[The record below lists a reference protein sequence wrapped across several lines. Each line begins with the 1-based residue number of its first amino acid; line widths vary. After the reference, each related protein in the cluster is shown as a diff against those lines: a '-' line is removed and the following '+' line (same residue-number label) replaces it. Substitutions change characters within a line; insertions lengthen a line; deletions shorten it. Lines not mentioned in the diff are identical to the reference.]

1 MAYNLNTFLKPLSST
16 DRLIQIID
24 SAGLV
29 KYSIN
34 PFTVKNTFAR
44 GNVVYI
50 SLNSDREIL
59 LDFRN
64 QTEARQALDLLQIQ
78 LDSLRNKTPNYIDRI
93 VEEYIHGIGL
103 SYSNGDLY
111 LNANLIPSITGTY
124 TIGNFEN
131 VWKSIS
137 TTGSLYIGGLTLSTS
152 DGTIILQTINLG
164 TPENPYILSYDGGTL
179 LINGSQSLVLG
190 TFSGGGFGST
200 GPQGD
205 QGYQGPQGLQGDSG
219 PQGTQGDQG
228 SQGNDGNQG
237 PQGEQGPQGDF
248 GSQGVQGDQ
257 GDPGAQGPQ
266 GIQGPKGDQGDPGAQ
281 GPQGIQGL
289 KGDQGDP
296 GAQGPQGIQGPK
308 GDQGDPGA
316 QGPQGIP
323 GADSSTVL
331 FKSITPTIITGKT
344 LETSIYAIPLPTD
357 GFDYM
362 LKVYSQAQ
370 ISTFAGLS
378 ISHRLR
384 VGSYAS
390 PIDGF
395 SGANSIGQQTLLA
408 VNGISSANQFPIM
421 RNGFIFK
428 GGASGSIYGI
438 SVASNIVDDVNSLAS
453 FSTLASKDFTI
464 QHYLYVSFNPSNAGA
479 IITHNQILV
488 TLIKT

>member
-281 GPQGIQGL
+281 GPQGIQG
-289 KGDQGDP
+289 
-296 GAQGPQGIQGPK
+296 PK

-438 SVASNIVDDVNSLAS
+438 SAASNIVDDANSLAS

>member
-1 MAYNLNTFLKPLSST
+1 MTYNLNTFLKPLSST

-131 VWKSIS
+131 VWKGIS

-281 GPQGIQGL
+281 GPQGI
-289 KGDQGDP
+289 
-296 GAQGPQGIQGPK
+296 
-308 GDQGDPGA
+308 
-316 QGPQGIP
+316 P

-438 SVASNIVDDVNSLAS
+438 SAASNIVDDANSLAS

>member
-281 GPQGIQGL
+281 GPQGI
-289 KGDQGDP
+289 
-296 GAQGPQGIQGPK
+296 
-308 GDQGDPGA
+308 
-316 QGPQGIP
+316 P

-370 ISTFAGLS
+370 ISTFAGLG

-390 PIDGF
+390 PIDGSF
-395 SGANSIGQQTLLA
+395 GANSIGQQTLLA
-408 VNGISSANQFPIM
+408 VNGIASANQFPIM

>member
-131 VWKSIS
+131 VWKGIS

-344 LETSIYAIPLPTD
+344 VENSIYSIPLPTD
-357 GFDYM
+357 GGNYIIRLF
-362 LKVYSQAQ
+362 SQAQ
-370 ISTFAGLS
+370 ITNFAGS
-378 ISHRLR
+378 AINHKVRL
-384 VGSYAS
+384 GSYAS
-390 PIDGF
+390 PIDGA
-395 SGANSIGQQTLLA
+395 SGANAIGNQTFLNH
-408 VNGISSANQFPIM
+408 NGASAIANIGLV
-421 RNGFIFK
+421 RTFILF
-428 GGASGSIYGI
+428 GGVSGSILGVHTNANV
-438 SVASNIVDDVNSLAS
+438 SHDESTVFHFD
-453 FSTLASKDFTI
+453 TLASKDFTT
-464 QHYLYVSFNPSNAGA
+464 QQYLYITFNANNSTASILHNFIYAT
-479 IITHNQILV
+479 IIKI
-488 TLIKT
+488 

>member
-281 GPQGIQGL
+281 GPQGIQG
-289 KGDQGDP
+289 
-296 GAQGPQGIQGPK
+296 PK

>member
-1 MAYNLNTFLKPLSST
+1 MTYNLNTFLKPLSST

-131 VWKSIS
+131 VWKGIS

-281 GPQGIQGL
+281 GPQGIQG
-289 KGDQGDP
+289 
-296 GAQGPQGIQGPK
+296 PK

-370 ISTFAGLS
+370 ISTFAGLG

-438 SVASNIVDDVNSLAS
+438 SAASNIVDDANSLAS

>member
-281 GPQGIQGL
+281 GPQGIQG
-289 KGDQGDP
+289 
-296 GAQGPQGIQGPK
+296 PK

-370 ISTFAGLS
+370 ISTHLGAQPT
-378 ISHRLR
+378 HRLR
-384 VGSYAS
+384 VGIYNN
-390 PIDGF
+390 PIDGVT
-395 SGANSIGQQTLLA
+395 GVNAIGNQTLLA
-408 VNGISSANQFPIM
+408 QNIMNSVGNSYPII
-421 RNGFIFK
+421 RNYSFY
-428 GGASGSIYGI
+428 GGSSGSIFGI
-438 SVASNIVDDVNSLAS
+438 ATNSLATDEFNAIS
-453 FSTLASKDFTI
+453 YITLASKDFTI